1 MKILELQPRTTSGS
15 SNIVK
20 ADGGES
26 ARIQLNITAASG
38 TTPALNVLLEDS
50 VDSGATWNTISTFA
64 QKTAASRE
72 VISVSQPFA
81 EILRVSWTITGAS
94 ANFTF
99 GVDLSLATR
108 RGN

>member
-1 MKILELQPRTTSGS
+1 MKILEKQSRTTNGN
-15 SNIVK
+15 SNIIK
-20 ADGGES
+20 ADGGEF
-26 ARIQLNITAASG
+26 ARVQLNIVGASG
-38 TTPALNVLLEDS
+38 TSPALSVIVEDS
-50 VDSGATWNTISTFA
+50 VDGIYFNTISTFA

-72 VISVSQPFA
+72 VISLSQPFA

-99 GVDLSLATR
+99 GVDLSLAMR

>member
-1 MKILELQPRTTSGS
+1 MKVIELSSRNTNGS

-26 ARIQLNITAASG
+26 ARVQLNIVGVSG
-38 TTPALNVLLEDS
+38 TSPALSVVVEDS
-50 VDSGATWNTISTFA
+50 VDGINFNTISTFA